1 MASGFVGSKDGK
13 DAKRAYRQKCEGFI
27 TEDGLLFKTKRW
39 KKLLTSV
46 QEEERYR
53 VVTVDEK
60 VRLLHTVHK
69 DPAGGH
75 FGVHKTYV
83 LSYVVNWFYFIHVY
97 PSTSM

>member
-1 MASGFVGSKDGK
+1 MASGSKDVK

-27 TEDGLLFKTKRW
+27 TEDGLLFKTKRR
-39 KKLLTSV
+39 KKGLTFV

-60 VRLLHTVHK
+60 VRLVHK

-83 LSYVVNWFYFIHVY
+83 VLYVVNWFHFIHVY